1 MNTQMAFS
9 CLLLLAKNWDKV
21 DISQVPYT
29 DRIILED
36 LIRDT
41 KEAQKD
47 NEMRLFRSV
56 GYR

>member
-9 CLLLLAKNWDKV
+9 CLFLLAKNWDKV
-21 DISQVPYT
+21 DISQVPFT

-41 KEAQKD
+41 KEEQKD
-47 NEMRLFRSV
+47 NEMRLFRST
-56 GYR
+56 GSR

>member
-9 CLLLLAKNWDKV
+9 CLFLLAKNWDKV

-29 DRIILED
+29 ERIILED

-41 KEAQKD
+41 KKAQRD

-56 GYR
+56 GSR

>member
-9 CLLLLAKNWDKV
+9 CLLLLAENWDKV

-41 KEAQKD
+41 KEEQKE

>member
-9 CLLLLAKNWDKV
+9 CLLLLAKNWDEV